1 MKASPVASNLFTLNP
16 ALRLIAGRHVRT
28 GRLVF
33 PLPLDADYE
42 SVDLPDRGVLWSHTV
57 QRFAPKSPPYR
68 GVVPFEPFAV
78 GYIDLA
84 DTIIIESRLT
94 GVAFDQLRVG
104 MPMQLTTLVLR
115 PSADGGGVTTY
126 AFRPSSIDA

>member
-1 MKASPVASNLFTLNP
+1 VKSIPVAPNLFALNP
-16 ALRLIAGRHVRT
+16 LRLIGGRHRGT

-42 SVDLPDRGVLWSHTV
+42 SVDLPDRGRLWSHTV
-57 QRFAPKSPPYR
+57 QRFAPKSPPYQ

-84 DTIIIESRLT
+84 DAIIIESRLID
-94 GVAFDQLRVG
+94 VAFDRLRVG
-104 MPMQLTTLVLR
+104 MPMQLTTLALR
-115 PSADGGGVTTY
+115 PSADGGSLTTY
-126 AFRPSSIDA
+126 AFRPTSTDA